1 MASYATIV
9 STPAPITSTV
19 ASPSFNRGTLTE
31 VQQNITAIL
40 TLLQDVTTTPESLI
54 ATVNGL
60 RADMES
66 IQPAQPQGMRTAA
79 PSRFGNT
86 QFIKGSQG
94 QSQSQSQSQGQGQGQ
109 GQRSQGNQGNQETR
123 SFQSNWRSGQGQ
135 SHSHN
140 HSQGHGHNQNQGQ
153 GQGQGRFTNPK
164 TNAFDTRSPT
174 TQAPKSNLRYQSKF
188 KTEGD
193 INDKILNTVI
203 GNKLNSF
210 TKLTYNDTRDFIYQI
225 MDSGETEFIKDFIE
239 KVFSKAT
246 VEELYCA
253 LFAKLVAEI
262 AHRYPIMY
270 EEMKRYHSE
279 FLKVFEDV
287 NETGSSDSNTMAKK
301 RQYRLGYGQFISEL
315 AGQNAL
321 EKEQLLAMVT
331 KVMDTIWDLSS
342 QEGKVNAVEEC
353 VDCLV
358 RLNKSLVEKSPKFFS
373 EVKGEMSLRIIERV
387 NALVTKKAGDRPSL
401 TPKARFGLMDLKDIL

>member
-9 STPAPITSTV
+9 STPAPAPAPAFVEAKTETKPSTV
-19 ASPSFNRGTLTE
+19 ASPSYNRGNLTD
-31 VQQNITAIL
+31 VQQNIMSIL
-40 TLLQDVTTTPESLI
+40 SLLQGVTTTPEALI
-54 ATVNGL
+54 ASVNSL
-60 RADMES
+60 RGDMENAQGLAS
-66 IQPAQPQGMRTAA
+66 AQRGQAPPQPQGMRTGV
-79 PSRFGNT
+79 PVQNRFANT
-86 QFIKGSQG
+86 QFSK
-94 QSQSQSQSQGQGQGQ
+94 
-109 GQRSQGNQGNQETR
+109 ETR
-123 SFQSNWRSGQGQ
+123 SFQGSGWRSGFQQ
-135 SHSHN
+135 ESK
-140 HSQGHGHNQNQGQ
+140 
-153 GQGQGRFTNPK
+153 RYPPK
-164 TNAFDTRSPT
+164 VTAFDTRP
-174 TQAPKSNLRYQSKF
+174 APAHAPSHAPPKPNVGRYQSRF

-193 INDKILNTVI
+193 MNDKILNTVI

-253 LFAKLVAEI
+253 LFAKLIAEI

-287 NETGSSDSNTMAKK
+287 QEGTGDSNTVAKQ

-321 EKEQLLAMVT
+321 EKEQLLAMVV
-331 KVMDTIWDLSS
+331 KVMDNIWALTS
-342 QEGKVNAVEEC
+342 QADKVNAVEEC

-358 RLNKSLVEKSPKFFS
+358 RLTKSLMEKSPKFFKD
-373 EVKGEMSLRIIERV
+373 VKGDMGMRILERIT
-387 NALVTKKAGDRPSL
+387 ALVTKKAGDRPSL
-401 TPKARFGLMDLKDIL
+401 SPKARFGLMDLKDIL

>member
-9 STPAPITSTV
+9 STPASVTPTPLGVTAEVKPSTV
-19 ASPSFNRGTLTE
+19 ASPSYNRGALTD
-31 VQQNITAIL
+31 VQQNIMSIL
-40 TLLQDVTTTPESLI
+40 TLLQGVTTTPEALI
-54 ATVNGL
+54 ASVNSL
-60 RADMES
+60 RGDMENAQGLPS
-66 IQPAQPQGMRTAA
+66 PGSRIQGQQQPQGMRTGVPAQQN
-79 PSRFGNT
+79 RFSNAQLG
-86 QFIKGSQG
+86 K
-94 QSQSQSQSQGQGQGQ
+94 
-109 GQRSQGNQGNQETR
+109 ETR
-123 SFQSNWRSGQGQ
+123 SFQASGWRSGFQQ
-135 SHSHN
+135 ESK
-140 HSQGHGHNQNQGQ
+140 
-153 GQGQGRFTNPK
+153 RYPPK
-164 TNAFDTRSPT
+164 VTAFDTRAPPTSSPK
-174 TQAPKSNLRYQSKF
+174 PNVGRYQSRF

-193 INDKILNTVI
+193 MNDKILNTVI

-253 LFAKLVAEI
+253 LFAKLIAEI

-279 FLKVFEDV
+279 FLKVFENV
-287 NETGSSDSNTMAKK
+287 QEGTSDSNTVAKQ

-321 EKEQLLAMVT
+321 EKEQLLAMVL
-331 KVMDTIWDLSS
+331 KVMDNIWALSS
-342 QEGKVNAVEEC
+342 QEDKVNAVEEC

-358 RLNKSLVEKSPKFFS
+358 RLTKSLMEKSPKFFK
-373 EVKGEMSLRIIERV
+373 EVKGEMGMRILERII
-387 NALVTKKAGDRPSL
+387 ALVTKKAGDRPSL
-401 TPKARFGLMDLKDIL
+401 SPKARFGLMDLKDIL

>member
-9 STPAPITSTV
+9 STPAPMTSTV

-54 ATVNGL
+54 TSVNAL

-66 IQPAQPQGMRTAA
+66 IQSTQPQGMRTAA

-86 QFIKGSQG
+86 QFTKPGSQG
-94 QSQSQSQSQGQGQGQ
+94 QSSQGQRTQGQ
-109 GQRSQGNQGNQETR
+109 SQGNQGNQETR
-123 SFQSNWRSGQGQ
+123 SFQSNWRSGQGHSQ
-135 SHSHN
+135 S
-140 HSQGHGHNQNQGQ
+140 HSQGHGQGHNQGHNQ

-164 TNAFDTRSPT
+164 TNAFDTRSST

-387 NALVTKKAGDRPSL
+387 TALVTKKAGDRPSL

>member
-9 STPAPITSTV
+9 STPVSAKAVTTEPKVASTV
-19 ASPSFNRGTLTE
+19 ASPTYNRGALTD
-31 VQQNITAIL
+31 VQQNIMSIL
-40 TLLQDVTTTPESLI
+40 ALLQGVTTTPEALI
-54 ATVNGL
+54 ASVNSL
-60 RADMES
+60 RGDMENA
-66 IQPAQPQGMRTAA
+66 QGLTPPGPRTQGLPPPGPRGQPQGMRTGV
-79 PSRFGNT
+79 PSQQNRFTNT
-86 QFIKGSQG
+86 QLGKD
-94 QSQSQSQSQGQGQGQ
+94 
-109 GQRSQGNQGNQETR
+109 TR
-123 SFQSNWRSGQGQ
+123 SFQNSSWRSGFQQ
-135 SHSHN
+135 ETK
-140 HSQGHGHNQNQGQ
+140 
-153 GQGQGRFTNPK
+153 RYPPK
-164 TNAFDTRSPT
+164 TSAFDTRPATS
-174 TQAPKSNLRYQSKF
+174 APPKQNVGRYQSRF

-193 INDKILNTVI
+193 MNDKILNTVI

-253 LFAKLVAEI
+253 LFAKLIAEI

-279 FLKVFEDV
+279 FLKVFENV
-287 NETGSSDSNTMAKK
+287 QEEGGESDSNTVAKQ

-321 EKEQLLAMVT
+321 EKEQLLAMVS
-331 KVMDTIWDLSS
+331 KVMDNIWTLSS
-342 QEGKVNAVEEC
+342 QEDKVNAVEEC

-358 RLNKSLVEKSPKFFS
+358 RLTKSLMEKSPKFFKD
-373 EVKGEMSLRIIERV
+373 VKGDMGMRILEQIT
-387 NALVTKKAGDRPSL
+387 ALVTKKAGDRPSL
-401 TPKARFGLMDLKDIL
+401 SPKARFGLMDLKDIL